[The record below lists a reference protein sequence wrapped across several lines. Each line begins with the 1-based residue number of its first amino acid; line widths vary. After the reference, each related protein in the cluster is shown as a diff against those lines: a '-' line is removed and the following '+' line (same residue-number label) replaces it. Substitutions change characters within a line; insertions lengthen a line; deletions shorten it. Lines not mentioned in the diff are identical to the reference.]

1 MAKGGGK
8 GGQPARSGSGSSA
21 RTAPSTPGASV
32 LGAAPS
38 SELKSIWSHLL
49 HDYVSKTP
57 RRLQLIDAFLAYTF
71 CTGVIQA
78 LYCLLVGT
86 FPFNSFLAGFLSCV
100 ASFVFAGRFCVSVLF
115 EHVSSVNV
123 SLFVAGLRLQTAHP
137 GEFGPSEGSKPR
149 RMTTE
154 RAFSDWAVCN
164 ILLHLVVLT
173 FVG

>member
-100 ASFVFAGRFCVSVLF
+100 ASFVFA
-115 EHVSSVNV
+115 
-123 SLFVAGLRLQTAHP
+123 AGLRLQTAHP